1 MVASDAPLVRV
12 GRDRFDLHLEPEERR
27 ILASL
32 VGELRAELDDPQASR
47 PDGALAR
54 LYPPAF
60 PDDPEAE
67 ASYADLVHAD
77 LVDIRRQRVAL
88 VAATIEAGALDDLQ
102 ATAWLG
108 VLNDTRLVLGA
119 NLGVTGDGDDR
130 PPRPGEPDG
139 MRRTVFAYLGWLVGS
154 FTDALAEGLP
164 EVRDEAS
171 GAPEAS

>member
-1 MVASDAPLVRV
+1 MTVSAAPVVRV

-27 ILASL
+27 IIGSL
-32 VGELRAELDDPQASR
+32 VGELRGELDDPQGSG

-77 LVDIRRQRVAL
+77 LVDVRRQRVAL
-88 VAATIEAGALDDLQ
+88 VEATVEAEVLDEAQ
-102 ATAWLG
+102 ASAWLG
-108 VLNDTRLVLGA
+108 VLNDLRLVLGA
-119 NLGVTGDGDDR
+119 SLGISDDEDADR
-130 PPRPGEPDG
+130 PPRPGEPDA
-139 MRRTVFAYLGWLVGS
+139 MRRAVFAYLGWLVGS

-164 EVRDEAS
+164 EVPDEDP
-171 GAPEAS
+171 GAR